1 MPLRVGFAILTT
13 ILLLPFLGFS
23 VFGFLHAWG
32 EGGGRGWVFGYLAA
46 NLGLVGAIVAAWAL
60 VFSFKREVM
69 PGCCE
74 DCGQNLGPQP
84 PMKCPECGRPTGQ

>member
-32 EGGGRGWVFGYLAA
+32 EGGGRGWVFGYVAA
-46 NLGLVGAIVAAWAL
+46 NLGLVGAIVAAWTL
-60 VFSFKREVM
+60 VFFHKKTR
-69 PGCCE
+69 PGCCGV
-74 DCGQNLGPQP
+74 CGQNLGPQP
-84 PMKCPECGRPTGQ
+84 PAKCPECGCETGL